1 MANVKRTSMF
11 LDRDLVHAAEV
22 TLGTKG
28 PTETVHAAMREV
40 VQFEKRRAAQKR
52 LLELIKR
59 GELVDPEYAENFWR
73 YRHPDHPEDE

>member
-28 PTETVHAAMREV
+28 PTATVHAAMREV
-40 VQFEKRRAAQKR
+40 VQMEKRRAAQKR
-52 LLELIKR
+52 LIESIKR
-59 GELVDPEYAENFWR
+59 GELAPNLTLEDVIRMRAE
-73 YRHPDHPEDE
+73 DD

>member
-40 VQFEKRRAAQKR
+40 VQIEKRRAAQKR
-52 LLELIKR
+52 LLELIKS
-59 GELVDPEYAENFWR
+59 GQLVDPEYAENFWH
-73 YRHPDHPEDE
+73 YRHSEDE